1 MNWWGRAVKK
11 SKARGTLLEP
21 SMVLSETSAAAARED
36 ARRVLLRLELIK
48 ARATIRA
55 MRIAR
60 ELRA

>member
-1 MNWWGRAVKK
+1 
-11 SKARGTLLEP
+11 
-21 SMVLSETSAAAARED
+21 MVLSETSAAAARED